1 MQFCSYSLLFTPYD
15 VILKAYIVLLL
26 CIPSALILGLLAEE
40 KHIAKIIRSLSPSMK
55 AVIDRL
61 HPIGMVLL
69 SVIVVNLLIPR
80 YGILT
85 IKYIDPDTPMT
96 ITQSEIVDELCQFIE
111 QDSFGYDFDIQQ
123 PYKAADKRHKTLI
136 LTKDEWLKIKASEDK
151 IEKAA
156 KDAREQENRGNLE
169 IIK

>member
-1 MQFCSYSLLFTPYD
+1 MQFCSYSVLFTPED
-15 VILKAYIVLLL
+15 IILKAYIVLLL

-40 KHIAKIIRSLSPSMK
+40 RHIAKIINNLSPNMK

-85 IKYIDPDTPMT
+85 IEYIDPDMPMT

-111 QDSFGYDFDIQQ
+111 QDSFKCDFDYSQ
-123 PYKAADKRHKTLI
+123 PLAIPNRRSKTLI
-136 LTKDEWLKIKASEDK
+136 LTKDEWLKLKASEDK
-151 IEKAA
+151 IKKAT
-156 KDAREQENRGNLE
+156 REAEERNKRGNLQ
-169 IIK
+169 ITK

>member
-1 MQFCSYSLLFTPYD
+1 MQFCSYSVLFTPED
-15 VILKAYIVLLL
+15 ISLKAYIVLLL

-40 KHIAKIIRSLSPSMK
+40 KYIAKIIRNLSPSMK
-55 AVIDRL
+55 AIMNRL

-69 SVIVVNLLIPR
+69 SVIIVNLLIPR

-85 IKYIDPDTPMT
+85 IEYIDPDTPMT

-111 QDSFGYDFDIQQ
+111 QDSFGYDFDIRQ
-123 PYKAADKRHKTLI
+123 PYKAADRRHKTLI
-136 LTKDEWLKIKASEDK
+136 LTKSEWLKIKASEDK
-151 IEKAA
+151 IKKVA
-156 KDAREQENRGNLE
+156 KKTKDRKKQGNLE

>member
-1 MQFCSYSLLFTPYD
+1 MQFCSYSVLFTPED
-15 VILKAYIVLLL
+15 IILKAYIVLLL

-40 KHIAKIIRSLSPSMK
+40 KHIAKIIRNLSLGMK
-55 AVIDRL
+55 AIIDRL

-85 IKYIDPDTPMT
+85 IKYINPDTPTVM
-96 ITQSEIVDELCQFIE
+96 TQSEIIDELCSHIE
-111 QDSFGYDFDIQQ
+111 QNSVECDFDYTK
-123 PYKAADKRHKTLI
+123 PHNNANKCLKTLI
-136 LTKDEWLKIKASEDK
+136 LTKDELLKIRASEDK

-156 KDAREQENRGNLE
+156 KETREKDRRGNLE